1 MAYAT
6 NEERKA
12 LKDMTANGIDNLPFV
27 VRFKKGERENEL
39 QAEDFD
45 HAFNLYST
53 WYKDPDVEY
62 VEVFRVL
69 HDGSLTSG
77 GNMVYRAYREVQ

>member
-12 LKDMTANGIDNLPFV
+12 LKDMVANGIDNLPFV

-39 QAEDFD
+39 
-45 HAFNLYST
+45 HAGTVTVSHPCLN
-53 WYKDPDVEY
+53 K
-62 VEVFRVL
+62 FRQNFHRL
-69 HDGSLTSG
+69 RKSQNYLKQNTSLC
-77 GNMVYRAYREVQ
+77 R